1 MRSVVRVFCLL
12 SLLFLVSCQPAAET
26 PSAQQ
31 QQSAPAATPDD
42 ADAVA
47 ALEAAGCLLTKNEA
61 GLVTELSVA
70 SDDDFT
76 ATAAHLPGLKNIQVA
91 RFGGPGMTDAA
102 LTEIASLT
110 TLRRL
115 DLTDAS
121 AVGDETLKVA
131 GQLPSLEVLILRR
144 SGFTDAGLQHINGLK
159 KLRAIDLRNT
169 NTTDAGV
176 EMLKGLTS
184 LVDVQLEKSKVTDAG
199 IPHLRNLPLRSLNL
213 NYNTAIT
220 DASMEVIGQIATLEQ
235 LQLEAVPI
243 TDAGMVHIGKLSK
256 LRRFS
261 CRLADVTGAGIQH
274 LAACPELSRLELR
287 ETSIDDEAL
296 EIISK
301 LPKLKFLDISECKLI
316 SGDGIALIGAITSLE
331 YLELREVK
339 KVRDECFAALA
350 PLTALTELNIE
361 ATRISA
367 ESMPVILG
375 FKKLRTLNMA
385 GSQFDSPDFVE
396 LGQLPDLKVL
406 DLTNCD
412 VTQEAIDALLAARPG
427 LQIKGI

>member
-1 MRSVVRVFCLL
+1 MRPVLRVFSLL
-12 SLLFLVSCQPAAET
+12 SLVFIISCQPAAET
-26 PSAQQ
+26 P
-31 QQSAPAATPDD
+31 PAEKQTAVPAVTPDN
-42 ADAVA
+42 AEAVA
-47 ALEAAGCLLTKNEA
+47 ALEAAGCLLTRNDA
-61 GLVTELSVA
+61 GLITEIAVS
-70 SDDDFT
+70 SDADFS
-76 ATAAHLPGLKNIQVA
+76 ATAAHLPGLKNIQIA
-91 RFGGPGMTDAA
+91 RFGGPGMNDSA
-102 LTEIASLT
+102 LAQIASLT

-144 SGFTDAGLQHINGLK
+144 SGFTDAGLQHIQGLQ
-159 KLRAIDLRNT
+159 KLRALDLRNT

-176 EMLKGLTS
+176 ELLQGLTS
-184 LVDVQLEKSKVTDAG
+184 LVDLQLEKSKVTDAG
-199 IPHLRNLPLRSLNL
+199 IPFLRNLPLRSLNL

-243 TDAGMVHIGKLSK
+243 TDAGLVHIGKLSK
-256 LRRFS
+256 LRRLS
-261 CRLADVTGAGIQH
+261 CRLADITGAGVQH
-274 LAACPELSRLELR
+274 LTACTELSRLELR

-296 EIISK
+296 QIIST
-301 LPKLKFLDISECKLI
+301 LPALRFLDVSECKLI
-316 SGDGIALIGAITSLE
+316 SGEGIAQLGALTRLE

-350 PLTALTELNIE
+350 PLTELTELNIE

-367 ESMPVILG
+367 ESVPVILG
-375 FKKLRTLNMA
+375 FRKLKTLNMA
-385 GSQFDSPDFVE
+385 GSQLDSADFVE
-396 LGQLPDLKVL
+396 LGQLPELKVL
-406 DLTNCD
+406 DLTNCE
-412 VTQEAIDALLAARPG
+412 VTQETVDALQAARPG